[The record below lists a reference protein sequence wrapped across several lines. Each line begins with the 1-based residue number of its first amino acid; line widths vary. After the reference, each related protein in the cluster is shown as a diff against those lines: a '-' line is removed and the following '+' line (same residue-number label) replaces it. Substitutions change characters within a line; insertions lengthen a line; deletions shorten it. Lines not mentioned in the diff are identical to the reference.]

1 MSRMT
6 RPPIKR
12 ETIRQ
17 PRDVAAR
24 PTRLKLLL
32 RRSRRFVRPALFGVT
47 GFGVVLMGILVV
59 HSAQPGGMLGRLRT
73 GLLTATNMPV
83 QDIVV
88 EGRNHTPEPALDTAL
103 GVRRGDPILGFS
115 LQQARER
122 IETLSWV
129 KYAAVERRLPGT
141 IVVSLTERTPFA
153 IWQSQGKFVLIGRD
167 GQVVANEDIA
177 AFGELP
183 LVVGAG
189 CTASRR
195 PAARRAGRP
204 AGAEIPRARGRARR
218 RTPLEPA
225 AEERRRHHA
234 AGGRREPGLGQADG
248 PAIQPGAARSPL
260 GRGRHAPA
268 GPPGRAPAKRV
279 PATRHAGEEGMND
292 MSRRALPPPTQGP
305 ADPPAL
311 RRALRAGP
319 FGVLDIGT
327 TKVICLIGRTESDG
341 SIRVLG
347 MGWQRGRGV
356 RGGGITDLEEAERA
370 IRGAVAQ
377 AEDMSDHRLR
387 SVTVNLTCGQP
398 ESRLFNVQ
406 WPVGGRA
413 VTDAD
418 VRRVVQEGRARAI
431 SEGRETIHALPLT
444 FSVDE
449 TVGVADPRGH
459 HCETLTARLHMI
471 DAASM
476 ALRNLG
482 ATAARAELDIAELVS
497 APMAAGLAVLVE
509 DERELGATVIDMGG
523 GTTGMAVFSEGQL
536 LHTAQLPVGGLHVT
550 NDIARMLSTTV
561 VAAERIK
568 TLNGSAFGS
577 PDDDREMLTVPMVG
591 EEEHNHSRVP
601 RSMVISVIQPRLE
614 ETFELVRD
622 RLEGAGLGRAAGTR
636 VVLTGGASQLV
647 GAREMASRIL
657 NRQVRLGRPAGLR
670 GMPDAATG
678 PAFAVSAG
686 LLHWAAGEGR
696 ALSDL
701 NLEDERPTGLIRRI
715 VNFLRERV

>member
-1 MSRMT
+1 
-6 RPPIKR
+6 
-12 ETIRQ
+12 
-17 PRDVAAR
+17 
-24 PTRLKLLL
+24 
-32 RRSRRFVRPALFGVT
+32 
-47 GFGVVLMGILVV
+47 
-59 HSAQPGGMLGRLRT
+59 
-73 GLLTATNMPV
+73 
-83 QDIVV
+83 
-88 EGRNHTPEPALDTAL
+88 
-103 GVRRGDPILGFS
+103 
-115 LQQARER
+115 
-122 IETLSWV
+122 
-129 KYAAVERRLPGT
+129 
-141 IVVSLTERTPFA
+141 
-153 IWQSQGKFVLIGRD
+153 
-167 GQVVANEDIA
+167 
-177 AFGELP
+177 
-183 LVVGAG
+183 
-189 CTASRR
+189 
-195 PAARRAGRP
+195 
-204 AGAEIPRARGRARR
+204 
-218 RTPLEPA
+218 
-225 AEERRRHHA
+225 
-234 AGGRREPGLGQADG
+234 
-248 PAIQPGAARSPL
+248 
-260 GRGRHAPA
+260 
-268 GPPGRAPAKRV
+268 
-279 PATRHAGEEGMND
+279 MND
-292 MSRRALPPPTQGP
+292 MSRRALPPAMPT
-305 ADPPAL
+305 DPPTL

-418 VRRVVQEGRARAI
+418 VRRVVQEGRARAVT
-431 SEGRETIHALPLT
+431 EGRETIHALPLT

-449 TVGVADPRGH
+449 TTGVDDPRGH
-459 HCETLTARLHMI
+459 HCEQLTARLHMI
-471 DAASM
+471 DAATM

-536 LHTAQLPVGGLHVT
+536 LHTAQLPVGGVHVT

-568 TLNGSAFGS
+568 TLNGSALGS
-577 PDDDREMLTVPMVG
+577 PDDEREMLTVPMVG

-601 RSMVISVIQPRLE
+601 RSMVISVIQPRIE

-647 GAREMASRIL
+647 GAREMAQRIL
-657 NRQVRLGRPAGLR
+657 NRQVRLGRPSGLR
-670 GMPDAATG
+670 GMPDSATG

-696 ALSDL
+696 TLSDL
-701 NLEDERPTGLIRRI
+701 DLADEQPAGLVRRI
-715 VNFLRERV
+715 VNFLRDRV